1 MAKKIVTIFGGSGF
15 IGRYLVRALAPTG
28 AVIRIASRSNNHT
41 SLCKS
46 MGEVGQIAIFPCNA
60 RDSQAV
66 QEAISGSSAVVN
78 LTGILYQRGR
88 QTFDEIHRKGP
99 ACMASIA
106 ADAGVR
112 TFVHISAIGANSQS
126 RSLYSKSKGEGE
138 VAVYNNFKD
147 ATIIRPSLVFGPEDD
162 FFNRFAAYA
171 QFLPALP
178 LIGGGNTKFQPVHV
192 CDVAQSIIWSLQNKE
207 ARGQIFELGGPRVAT
222 FRELMELLLATIN
235 RRRLLVPV
243 PFWLSALGGDFIERL
258 LALPAWAIPALTPAP
273 PITLDQVRLMRED
286 NIVSQGSLGFTAMG
300 ISPVS
305 METVLPSYLKRFH
318 NRKLASR

>member
-28 AVIRIASRSNNHT
+28 AAIRIASRSKNYT

-46 MGEVGQIAIFPCNA
+46 MGEVGQIAIFPCNV
-60 RDSQAV
+60 RDSQGV

-88 QTFDEIHRKGP
+88 QTFDEIHSKGP

-106 ADAGVR
+106 ADAGVK
-112 TFVHISAIGANSQS
+112 TFVHVSAIGANLESK
-126 RSLYSKSKGEGE
+126 SLYSKSQ
-138 VAVYNNFKD
+138 VFKD

-178 LIGGGNTKFQPVHV
+178 LIGGGNTKFQPVYV
-192 CDVAQSIIWSLQNKE
+192 CDVAQSIIWSLQNKK

-222 FRELMELLLATIN
+222 FRELMELLLATTA

-243 PFWLSALGGDFIERL
+243 PFWLSALGGNLTERL
-258 LALPAWAIPALTPAP
+258 LALPARVIPALTPAP

-286 NIVSQGSLGFTAMG
+286 NIVSRGSLGLVDMG

-318 NRKLASR
+318 NRKVASR